1 MNVGKKY
8 GQMWGKNVVH
18 VTISYALG
26 GRSLSVM
33 RASTK
38 SPNLATTYSSTLRP
52 IRDKLMISTK
62 SARKMRALM
71 TKRNAYSIEIS
82 GAPVIIPEQTRQI
95 VVSIIVGKMKN
106 QPAQWIAPNRQAM
119 KDVGIITTSPLTSLS
134 PS

>member
-1 MNVGKKY
+1 MNVVKKY
-8 GQMWGKNVVH
+8 GQMWGKNIVH

-38 SPNLATTYSSTLRP
+38 SPHLATTYNSTLRP
-52 IRDKLMISTK
+52 TRLF
-62 SARKMRALM
+62 ARKSEFKMIH
-71 TKRNAYSIEIS
+71 NGIVIS

-95 VVSIIVGKMKN
+95 VVSIIVGKMEN

-119 KDVGIITTSPLTSLS
+119 KDSFGIITTVSPTSLS
-134 PS
+134 PA

>member
-1 MNVGKKY
+1 
-8 GQMWGKNVVH
+8 MWGKNVVH

-38 SPNLATTYSSTLRP
+38 SPNLATIYSSTLWP
-52 IRDKLMISTK
+52 IRYKRMVAAKWESE
-62 SARKMRALM
+62 MWALIV
-71 TKRNAYSIEIS
+71 TAKNASSIGIS

-119 KDVGIITTSPLTSLS
+119 KDVGMATTSPLA
-134 PS
+134 PAPE